1 MPNRTFI
8 IASLLL
14 AGIVVGCMPSTPYPA
29 TPTKTPNPAATP
41 ATPIPS
47 STPGSEPTQP
57 LPTADPPTPVE
68 PEQTP
73 ASETQSAAPAVS
85 STSTITAVPP
95 TRDASLPAEHY
106 LLLRPIPSDYTDYP
120 DRTYAYG
127 ATSGGQ
133 YRPHT
138 GEEFRNSLGT
148 PVIAAGNATVHY
160 AGTDET
166 VVYGPQPGFYGNL
179 VVLQMTDFTYNGQ
192 PVYAL
197 YGHLGEIDVQT
208 GQTVAMREVIGT
220 VGASG
225 VALGPHLHFEV
236 RVGDPL
242 AYFSSTRNPDL
253 WIRPYPGYG
262 TLAGRVIDSHGIPL
276 REVAL
281 TVHGVDMTRYTWTY
295 AGDENIP
302 DAQWKENFA
311 LGDLP
316 EGWYTVTTRS
326 GPRTYSADVYIA
338 NGYTTWLEF
347 AFD

>member
-1 MPNRTFI
+1 MRNRTLV
-8 IASLLL
+8 IASLML

-29 TPTKTPNPAATP
+29 TSTKTPNPASTP
-41 ATPIPS
+41 AAPLPS
-47 STPGSEPTQP
+47 NTPGAEPTQP
-57 LPTADPPTPVE
+57 DPTADSPTPVE

-73 ASETQSAAPAVS
+73 SATPAVLG
-85 STSTITAVPP
+85 TSTVTVVPP
-95 TRDASLPAEHY
+95 TRDPDLPSEHY
-106 LLLRPIPSDYTDYP
+106 LLLRPIQSDYTDYA

-138 GEEFRNSLGT
+138 GEEFRNELGT
-148 PVIAAGNATVHY
+148 PVVAAGNATVHY
-160 AGTDET
+160 AGTDES

-179 VVLQMTDFTYNGQ
+179 IVLQMTDFTYNGQ
-192 PVYAL
+192 AVYAL
-197 YGHLGEIDVQT
+197 YGHLSEIAVQT
-208 GQTVAMREVIGT
+208 GQTVAMREVIGA

-236 RVGDPL
+236 RIGDPL
-242 AYFSSTRNPDL
+242 SYFTGTRNPDL

-262 TLAGRVIDSHGIPL
+262 TLAGRVIDSSGAYL

-281 TVHGVDMTRYTWTY
+281 TIHGVDMTRYTWTY
-295 AGDENIP
+295 AGAENIA
-302 DAQWKENFA
+302 DSQWKENFT

-326 GPRTYSADVYIA
+326 GSRTYSADVYIA
-338 NGYTTWLEF
+338 NNCTTWLELV
-347 AFD
+347 FD

>member
-1 MPNRTFI
+1 V
-8 IASLLL
+8 L
-14 AGIVVGCMPSTPYPA
+14 V
-29 TPTKTPNPAATP
+29 
-41 ATPIPS
+41 
-47 STPGSEPTQP
+47 
-57 LPTADPPTPVE
+57 
-68 PEQTP
+68 
-73 ASETQSAAPAVS
+73 
-85 STSTITAVPP
+85 
-95 TRDASLPAEHY
+95 
-106 LLLRPIPSDYTDYP
+106 RPIPSGYTDYP

-133 YRPHT
+133 YRAHT
-138 GEEFRNSLGT
+138 GEEFRNPPGT

-160 AGTDET
+160 AGTDDGVT
-166 VVYGPQPGFYGNL
+166 YGPQPGFYGNL
-179 VVLQMTDFTYNGQ
+179 IVLQMTDFSYNGQ
-192 PVYAL
+192 PVFAL
-197 YGHLGEIDVQT
+197 YGHLDEIGVQT
-208 GQTVAMREVIGT
+208 GQAVARGDEIGL

-242 AYFSSTRNPDL
+242 SYFTSTRNPDL

-262 TLAGRVIDSHGIPL
+262 TLAGRVVDGSGTPL

-281 TVHGVDMTRYTWTY
+281 TVHGVDMTRYTWSY

-302 DAQWKENFA
+302 DDQWKENFA

-326 GPRTYSADVYIA
+326 GARTYSFDVYIA
-338 NGYTTWLEF
+338 PMLTTWLEI

>member
-1 MPNRTFI
+1 MHNRTLVT
-8 IASLLL
+8 ASLLL
-14 AGIVVGCMPSTPYPA
+14 AGIVVGCMPSTPYLA
-29 TPTKTPNPAATP
+29 TPTKTPNPESRPETVLPPSTP
-41 ATPIPS
+41 AV
-47 STPGSEPTQP
+47 ELTQP
-57 LPTADPPTPVE
+57 APTADPPTPVE
-68 PEQTP
+68 AKQTQPSIPE
-73 ASETQSAAPAVS
+73 APG
-85 STSTITAVPP
+85 TSTVTAAPP
-95 TRDASLPAEHY
+95 TRDANLPSEHY
-106 LLLRPIPSDYTDYP
+106 LLLRPIQSNYTDYA

-148 PVIAAGNATVHY
+148 PVVAAGNATVHY
-160 AGTDET
+160 AGTDEN

-179 VVLQMTDFTYNGQ
+179 IVLQMTDFTYNGQ
-192 PVYAL
+192 AVFAL
-197 YGHLGEIDVQT
+197 YAHLSEIAVQM

-236 RVGDPL
+236 RIGDPL
-242 AYFSSTRNPDL
+242 SYFTSTRNPDL

-262 TLAGRVIDSHGIPL
+262 TLAGRVLDGSGAYL

-295 AGDENIP
+295 VGDENIA
-302 DAQWKENFA
+302 DAQWKENFT

-316 EGWYTVTTRS
+316 EGWHTVTTRS
-326 GPRTYSADVYIA
+326 GSRTYSADVYIE
-338 NGYTTWLEF
+338 NGRTTWLELV
-347 AFD
+347 FD